1 MPVYLWWGEDD
12 YQMEKQIIALKHRV
26 VAEAW
31 QDFNYLHLPAT
42 SEAEVITGL
51 AQAVTP
57 VFGMGDRL
65 TWLSNTTICQ
75 KSSDTLL
82 KELERT
88 LEHLPANSHL
98 LFTSTSKPDSR
109 LKVTKLLQKYGTM
122 QEFAPIPPWKAEAIA
137 TAIKQQATAIGL
149 NLAPPAIDYLV
160 SAVGNDLRRMDMELT
175 KLALCYPEATHT
187 ANPKPLN
194 LEQVRELVIATAGNS
209 IQLAQAINHG
219 QIAPALQILAELLRN
234 NEAGLR
240 ICATLVGQFR
250 TWTLVKLALNAGHK
264 DDSISRI
271 AELGNP
277 KRVYFLK
284 QEVQHHTAEQ
294 WLKTLPILLDLEA
307 SLKRGADE
315 KTALTTAIVQLCH
328 CWN

>member
-1 MPVYLWWGEDD
+1 MPVYVWWGEDD

-65 TWLSNTTICQ
+65 TWLSNTNICQ
-75 KSSDTLL
+75 KCSDTLL

-98 LFTSTSKPDSR
+98 LFTSTNKPDSR
-109 LKVTKLLQKYGTM
+109 LKATKLLQKYGTM
-122 QEFAPIPPWKAEAIA
+122 QEFAPIPPWKPEAIA
-137 TAIKQQATAIGL
+137 QAVQQHATQMGL
-149 NLAPPAIDYLV
+149 NLDPKAIDYLV
-160 SAVGNDLRRMDMELT
+160 TAVGSDLRRMDMELT
-175 KLALCYPEATHT
+175 KLALCYPKAS
-187 ANPKPLN
+187 PKPLN
-194 LEQVRELVIATAGNS
+194 VEQVKELVIATAGNS
-209 IQLAQAINHG
+209 IQLAQAINQG
-219 QIAPALQILAELLRN
+219 QVPQALQILAELLRN

-250 TWTLVKLALNAGHK
+250 TWTLVKLALSEGYK
-264 DDSISRI
+264 DESISRI
-271 AELGNP
+271 ADLGNP

-284 QEVQHHTAEQ
+284 QEVQHHSPDQ
-294 WLKTLPILLDLEA
+294 WLKTLPILLNLEA
-307 SLKRGADE
+307 NLKRGTDE
-315 KTALTTAIVQLCH
+315 ASALTTAIIQLCQ
-328 CWN
+328 CWS